1 MPRGGYRD
9 EGRSCP
15 KPRRTRELRENYA
28 SLGFNTRTS
37 GPHRIWQRGECYPWD
52 ECPGPPHYRNPIHPM
67 RKLFP
72 MESHFFQRNVRVV
85 LWIYRFGSDWLSQET
100 SGGVLAIFH
109 VLSTL
114 LRHHRLLLNVLF
126 LQPTHREMART
137 TYIFLYSAISFAVG
151 TARIG
156 FAAELPFGTYQS
168 HPRVMQNPT
177 NSRIHFL
184 LR

>member
-1 MPRGGYRD
+1 M
-9 EGRSCP
+9 
-15 KPRRTRELRENYA
+15 RELFSE
-28 SLGFNTRTS
+28 
-37 GPHRIWQRGECYPWD
+37 D
-52 ECPGPPHYRNPIHPM
+52 
-67 RKLFP
+67 
-72 MESHFFQRNVRVV
+72 SHFFQRNVRVV
-85 LWIYRFGSDWLSQET
+85 LGIYRFGSDWLSQKT
-100 SGGVLAIFH
+100 SGGELAISH

-126 LQPTHREMART
+126 LQPTHRETARS

-168 HPRVMQNPT
+168 HPRVTRNPT